1 MGATWTLWVCTCV
14 ATWPQRLMGEL
25 AWRCA
30 LLLGRAAPINAHSG
44 SETWPAHSFLSRIS
58 SQGCQPPANTSSHS
72 NGTYKGLWALTGMSV
87 ACVSGNPGL
96 LPLTL
101 SYPRLLV
108 PSRQQSF
115 LPGLEVRKSLTRVMA
130 KPSSRNGPP
139 NHQSIHPPIPKRARM
154 CTLGLNVGEGGY

>member
-87 ACVSGNPGL
+87 ACVCVWQSWSAAPH
-96 LPLTL
+96 PLI
-101 SYPRLLV
+101 
-108 PSRQQSF
+108 
-115 LPGLEVRKSLTRVMA
+115 
-130 KPSSRNGPP
+130 PSSPSTLTAAKLPAWTGGKKELNKGDGQTFFQKWPP
-139 NHQSIHPPIPKRARM
+139 PIINPSIHPSPRGQECAHW
-154 CTLGLNVGEGGY
+154 G